1 MQIFVK
7 TLSRKN
13 IILEVESS
21 DAIECVKAKIRH
33 QEGISPGQQILI
45 FSGKQLGDERTLAAY
60 NIQEESALRLVLRL
74 RGGMQIFVKT
84 LSRKNIILEVES
96 SDAIECV
103 KAKIRH
109 QEGISPGQQIL
120 IFSGKQLGDE
130 RTLAAYNIQEESAL
144 RLVLR
149 LRGGMQI
156 FVKTLSRKNI
166 ILEVESSDA
175 IECVKAKIRHQEGI
189 SPGQQILIF
198 SGKQLGDERTL
209 AAYNIQEESAL
220 RLVLRL
226 RGGMQIFVK
235 TLSRKNIIL
244 EVESSDAIECVKAK
258 IRHQEGISPGQQ
270 ILIFSGKQLG
280 DERTLAAY
288 NIQEESALRLVLRLR
303 GGMQIFV
310 KTLSRKNI
318 ILEVE
323 SSDAIECVKAKIRHQ
338 EGISPGQ
345 QILIFSGKQLG
356 DERTLAAYN
365 IQEESALRLVLRLR
379 GGMQIF
385 VKTLSRKN
393 IILEVESSDAIEC
406 VKAKIRHQEGISPGQ
421 QILIF
426 SGKQL
431 GDERTLA
438 AYNIQEE
445 SALRLVLRLR
455 GGMQIFVKT
464 LSRKNIILEVESS
477 DAIECVKAK
486 IRHQEGIS
494 PGQQILIFSG
504 KQLGDE
510 RTLAAYNIQEESA
523 LRLVLR
529 LRGGMQIFVKTLSR
543 KNIILEVESSDA
555 IECVKAKIRHQEGIS
570 PGQQILIF
578 SGKQLGDERTLAAY
592 NIQEE
597 SALRLVLRLRGGMQ
611 IFVKTLSRKNIILE
625 VESSDAIECVKA
637 KIRHQEG
644 ISPGQQILIF
654 SGKQLGDE
662 RTLAAYNIQEESA
675 LRLVLRLRGGMQI
688 FVKTLS
694 RKNIILEVESSDA
707 IECVKAK
714 IRHQEGISPG
724 QQILIFS
731 GKQLGDERTLAAY
744 NIQEESALR
753 LVLRLRGG

>member
-1 MQIFVK
+1 KIFVK

-60 NIQEESALRLVLRL
+60 NIKEESALRLVLRL

-103 KAKIRH
+103 KAKKRH

-130 RTLAAYNIQEESAL
+130 RTLAAYNIKEESAL

-175 IECVKAKIRHQEGI
+175 IECVKAKKRHQEGI

-209 AAYNIQEESAL
+209 AAYNIKEESAL

-258 IRHQEGISPGQQ
+258 KRHQEGISPGQQ

-288 NIQEESALRLVLRLR
+288 NIKEESALRLVLRLR

-323 SSDAIECVKAKIRHQ
+323 SSDAIECVKAKKRHQ

-365 IQEESALRLVLRLR
+365 IKEESALRLVLRLR

-406 VKAKIRHQEGISPGQ
+406 VKAKKRHQEGISPGQ

-438 AYNIQEE
+438 AYNIKEE

-486 IRHQEGIS
+486 KLHQEGIS

-510 RTLAAYNIQEESA
+510 RTLAAYNIKEESA

-529 LRGGMQIFVKTLSR
+529 LRGG
-543 KNIILEVESSDA
+543 
-555 IECVKAKIRHQEGIS
+555 
-570 PGQQILIF
+570 
-578 SGKQLGDERTLAAY
+578 
-592 NIQEE
+592 
-597 SALRLVLRLRGGMQ
+597 
-611 IFVKTLSRKNIILE
+611 
-625 VESSDAIECVKA
+625 
-637 KIRHQEG
+637 
-644 ISPGQQILIF
+644 
-654 SGKQLGDE
+654 
-662 RTLAAYNIQEESA
+662 
-675 LRLVLRLRGGMQI
+675 
-688 FVKTLS
+688 
-694 RKNIILEVESSDA
+694 
-707 IECVKAK
+707 
-714 IRHQEGISPG
+714 
-724 QQILIFS
+724 
-731 GKQLGDERTLAAY
+731 
-744 NIQEESALR
+744 
-753 LVLRLRGG
+753 